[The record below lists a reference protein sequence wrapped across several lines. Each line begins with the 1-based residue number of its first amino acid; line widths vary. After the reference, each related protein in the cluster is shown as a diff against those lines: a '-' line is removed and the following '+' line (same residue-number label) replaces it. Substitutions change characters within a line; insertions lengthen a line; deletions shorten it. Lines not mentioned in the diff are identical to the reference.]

1 MMQNKKTPLHF
12 KNCTVWSGEVGSAA
26 PREVLVEDGRIVVC
40 ELQIDPDATKDAV
53 LVDCGGATLM
63 PGLIDGHSHLSFLET
78 ASMVD
83 WGFVPPEEHTIATM
97 RNAERV
103 LLAGFTSCIGASSAK
118 PRLDIAVRNEINA
131 GRIPGPRLL
140 AATPEI
146 TVTGGLGDERMMHI
160 YRESVGAVL
169 DGADEISKYVRTMC
183 REGCDIIK
191 LNISGN
197 NSLPNAPATTTLM
210 TRPEIDAAVTTAHAF
225 GKRVM
230 SHARSSES
238 VQLSLK
244 TGIDFINHC
253 EYADERTIDM
263 LDEYKDRVFLA
274 PAFGMLHNMLFE
286 GERWGITRQQAQA
299 SGLVDQVE
307 KCANVYQNLRKRG
320 LRVLIGGD
328 YGFAWTP
335 HGTNARDLYHFV
347 KWFGYSPEEALLC
360 ATRNGAEA
368 MLMSDRIGRIK
379 QGYLAD
385 FILVHGKP
393 YEDVAF
399 LTPENILVTIKDG
412 EPYGRN
418 QWPLLNAEPGE
429 TVTLPRTSMPLNRF
443 QTYSLDGEASATA
456 EAHSYQ

>member
-1 MMQNKKTPLHF
+1 METTPMIQKKKTPLHF
-12 KNCTVWSGEVGSAA
+12 KNCTVWTGEVGSAA
-26 PREVLVEDGRIVVC
+26 PREIVVENRRIVAC
-40 ELQIDPDATKDAV
+40 GHQINPDAAKDAV
-53 LVDCGGATLM
+53 VIDCGGATLM

-78 ASMVD
+78 ANMVD

-169 DGADEISKYVRTMC
+169 DGADEIRKYVRTLC

-191 LNISGN
+191 VNVSGN

-210 TRPEIDAAVTTAHAF
+210 TEPEIEAAVSSAHAF
-225 GKRVM
+225 GKRAM

-244 TGIDFINHC
+244 NKIDFINHC

-263 LDEYKDRVFLA
+263 LEEYKDRVFLA
-274 PAFGMLHNMLFE
+274 PAFGMLHNMAFE
-286 GERWGITRQQAQA
+286 AEPWGITQEQAKTG
-299 SGLVDQVE
+299 GLLDQVE
-307 KCANVYQNLRKRG
+307 RCAHVYQQLRKRG
-320 LRVLIGGD
+320 LRVLVGGD

-335 HGTNARDLYHFV
+335 HGTNARDIMHFV
-347 KWFGYSPEEALLC
+347 KWFGYTPEEALLC
-360 ATRNGAEA
+360 ATRNGAHA
-368 MLMSDRIGRIK
+368 MQMEEEIGKIQ

-385 FILVHGKP
+385 FIVVRGKP
-393 YEDVAF
+393 YQDVAC
-399 LTPENILVTIKDG
+399 LRGENILTVVKDG
-412 EPYGRN
+412 EPYGHN
-418 QWPLLNAEPGE
+418 QWPILNAPAG
-429 TVTLPRTSMPLNRF
+429 
-443 QTYSLDGEASATA
+443 ASIAVC
-456 EAHSYQ
+456 

>member
-1 MMQNKKTPLHF
+1 M
-12 KNCTVWSGEVGSAA
+12 
-26 PREVLVEDGRIVVC
+26 
-40 ELQIDPDATKDAV
+40 
-53 LVDCGGATLM
+53 
-63 PGLIDGHSHLSFLET
+63 
-78 ASMVD
+78 
-83 WGFVPPEEHTIATM
+83 
-97 RNAERV
+97 
-103 LLAGFTSCIGASSAK
+103 
-118 PRLDIAVRNEINA
+118 
-131 GRIPGPRLL
+131 
-140 AATPEI
+140 
-146 TVTGGLGDERMMHI
+146 
-160 YRESVGAVL
+160 Y
-169 DGADEISKYVRTMC
+169 
-183 REGCDIIK
+183 
-191 LNISGN
+191 
-197 NSLPNAPATTTLM
+197 
-210 TRPEIDAAVTTAHAF
+210 
-225 GKRVM
+225 KRQ
-230 SHARSSES
+230 ES
-238 VQLSLK
+238 VQLSLES
-244 TGIDFINHC
+244 GIDFINHC

-347 KWFGYSPEEALLC
+347 KWFGYSPEQALLC

-368 MLMSDRIGRIK
+368 MLMGDRIGRIK

-443 QTYSLDGEASATA
+443 QTYSLDGEASAKA

>member
-1 MMQNKKTPLHF
+1 MMQKKQSRLHF
-12 KNCTVWSGEVGSAA
+12 KNCTVWTGEIGSAA
-26 PREVLVEDGRIVVC
+26 RRDVVVEGRRIVAC
-40 ELQIDPDATKDAV
+40 ERQLELDAAKDAV
-53 LVDCGGATLM
+53 SIDCGGATLM
-63 PGLIDGHSHLSFLET
+63 PGLVDGHSHLSFLET
-78 ASMVD
+78 ANMVD

-97 RNAERV
+97 QNAQRV
-103 LLAGFTSCIGASSAK
+103 LLAGFTSCVGASSAK

-146 TVTGGLGDERMMHI
+146 TVTGGLGDERLMHI

-169 DGADEISKYVRTMC
+169 DGADEIRKYVRTMC

-191 LNISGN
+191 VNVSGN

-210 TRPEIDAAVTTAHAF
+210 TQSEIDAAVTSAHAF

-238 VQLSLK
+238 VQLSLQS
-244 TGIDFINHC
+244 GIDFINHC

-263 LDEYKDRVFLA
+263 LEEHKDRVFLA

-286 GERWGITRQQAQA
+286 GEPWGITRQQAQA
-299 SGLVDQVE
+299 SGLADQVE
-307 KCANVYQNLRKRG
+307 RCADVYQKLRKRG

-335 HGTNARDLYHFV
+335 HGTNARDLHHFV

-360 ATRNGAEA
+360 ATRNGARA
-368 MLMSDRIGRIK
+368 MQMDEEIGRIK
-379 QGYLAD
+379 EGYLAD
-385 FILVHGKP
+385 FIVVLGKP
-393 YEDVAF
+393 YEDVACI
-399 LTPENILVTIKDG
+399 TAENILTVVKDG

-418 QWPLLNAEPGE
+418 QWPIANAGSGATITLL
-429 TVTLPRTSMPLNRF
+429 
-443 QTYSLDGEASATA
+443 
-456 EAHSYQ
+456 

>member
-1 MMQNKKTPLHF
+1 MSTKRPRRLHF
-12 KNCTVWSGEVGSAA
+12 KNCTVWTGEIGSAA
-26 PREVLVEDGRIVVC
+26 LREVLVEGRRIVSC
-40 ELQIDPDATKDAV
+40 SPQINSTISSGAAV
-53 LVDCGGATLM
+53 IDCGGATLL
-63 PGLIDGHSHLSFLET
+63 PGLVDGHSHLSFLET
-78 ASMVD
+78 ANMVD
-83 WGFVPPEEHTIATM
+83 WGFVPPEEHTLATA

-103 LLAGFTSCIGASSAK
+103 LLAGFTSCVGASSAK

-146 TVTGGLGDERMMHI
+146 TVTGGLGDERLMHI

-169 DGADEISKYVRTMC
+169 DGPEEIRKYVRTMC

-210 TRPEIDAAVTTAHAF
+210 TQPEIEAAVSSAHAS

-230 SHARSSES
+230 AHARSSDS
-238 VQLSLK
+238 VQLSLQN
-244 TGIDFINHC
+244 GIDFINHC

-263 LDEYKDRVFLA
+263 LEEYKDRVFLA

-286 GERWGITRQQAQA
+286 AEPWGFTKEQAQT
-299 SGLVDQVE
+299 SGLAYQVE
-307 KCANVYQNLRKRG
+307 QCAAVYQQLRKRG

-335 HGTNARDLYHFV
+335 HGTNARDLHHFV
-347 KWFGYSPEEALLC
+347 KWFGYSPEEALVC
-360 ATRNGAEA
+360 GTRNGARA
-368 MLMSDRIGRIK
+368 MQMEEEIGKI
-379 QGYLAD
+379 QDGYLAD
-385 FILVHGKP
+385 FIVVRGKP
-393 YEDVAF
+393 HEDITC
-399 LTPENILVTIKDG
+399 LTSENILTVIKDG

-418 QWPLLNAEPGE
+418 QWRMLNAPPGSSIN
-429 TVTLPRTSMPLNRF
+429 LS
-443 QTYSLDGEASATA
+443 
-456 EAHSYQ
+456 

>member
-1 MMQNKKTPLHF
+1 MMQKKQSPLHF
-12 KNCTVWSGEVGSAA
+12 KNCIVWTGEIGSAA
-26 PREVLVEDGRIVVC
+26 PREVLVEGRRIAVC
-40 ELQIDPDATKDAV
+40 ERQIDSDASSGAV
-53 LVDCGGATLM
+53 AIDCGGATLM
-63 PGLIDGHSHLSFLET
+63 PGLVDGHSHLSFLET
-78 ASMVD
+78 ANMVD
-83 WGFVPPEEHTIATM
+83 WGFLPPEEHTIATM
-97 RNAERV
+97 QNAERV

-146 TVTGGLGDERMMHI
+146 TVTGGLGDERLMHI

-169 DGADEISKYVRTMC
+169 DGADAIRTYVRTMC

-210 TRPEIDAAVTTAHAF
+210 IQPEIDAAVTSAHAF

-244 TGIDFINHC
+244 SGIDFINHC

-263 LDEYKDRVFLA
+263 LEEYKDRVFLA
-274 PAFGMLHNMLFE
+274 PAFGMLHNMRFE
-286 GERWGITRQQAQA
+286 GERWGITRKQAEVT
-299 SGLVDQVE
+299 GLADQVE
-307 KCANVYQNLRKRG
+307 RCASVYQKLRKRG

-335 HGTNARDLYHFV
+335 HGTNARDLHHFV
-347 KWFGYSPEEALLC
+347 NWFGYSPEEALLC

-368 MLMSDRIGRIK
+368 MLMGDQIGRVK

-385 FILVHGKP
+385 FILVNGKP
-393 YEDVAF
+393 YEDIAC
-399 LTPENILVTIKDG
+399 LTAENILITVKDG
-412 EPYGRN
+412 EPFGPN
-418 QWPLLNAEPGE
+418 QWPILNAGLGK
-429 TVTLPRTSMPLNRF
+429 TVTLLRAKKPLNPF
-443 QTYSLDGEASATA
+443 ESQSAENQVLLKA
-456 EAHSYQ
+456 KSYQ

>member
-1 MMQNKKTPLHF
+1 MMQKKQSHLHF
-12 KNCTVWSGEVGSAA
+12 KNCIVWTGEIGSAA
-26 PREVLVEDGRIVVC
+26 SREVLIEGRHIAAC
-40 ELQIDPDATKDAV
+40 ERQIDSDVSNGAV
-53 LVDCGGATLM
+53 IIDCGGATLM
-63 PGLIDGHSHLSFLET
+63 PGLVDGHSHLSFLET
-78 ASMVD
+78 ANMVD

-97 RNAERV
+97 QNAARV

-146 TVTGGLGDERMMHI
+146 TVTGGLGDERLMHI

-169 DGADEISKYVRTMC
+169 DGADEIRKYVRTMC

-210 TRPEIDAAVTTAHAF
+210 TQPEIDAAVTSAHAF

-244 TGIDFINHC
+244 SGIDFINHC
-253 EYADERTIDM
+253 EYADECTIEM
-263 LDEYKDRVFLA
+263 LEEYKDRVFLA

-286 GERWGITRQQAQA
+286 GERWGITRKQAEA
-299 SGLVDQVE
+299 SGLANQVE
-307 KCANVYQNLRKRG
+307 RCANVYQTLRKRG

-335 HGTNARDLYHFV
+335 HGTNARDLHHFV

-360 ATRNGAEA
+360 ATRNGADA
-368 MLMSDRIGRIK
+368 MLMRDQIGMIK

-385 FILVHGKP
+385 FILVRGKP
-393 YEDVAF
+393 YEDVPC
-399 LTPENILVTIKDG
+399 LTAENILITVKDG
-412 EPYGRN
+412 EPFGPN
-418 QWPLLNAEPGE
+418 QWPILNAGAGE
-429 TVTLPRTSMPLNRF
+429 TVTLLHLNKPLNPF
-443 QTYSLDGEASATA
+443 ESQPAEDQVSLKAK
-456 EAHSYQ
+456 SYQ

>member
-1 MMQNKKTPLHF
+1 MMERKRTRLHF
-12 KNCTVWSGEVGSAA
+12 KNCIVWTGEIGSAA
-26 PREVLVEDGRIVVC
+26 PREVLVADRHIAAC
-40 ELQIDPDATKDAV
+40 ERQIDPTACRDAAII
-53 LVDCGGATLM
+53 DCGGATLM
-63 PGLIDGHSHLSFLET
+63 PGLVDGHSHLSFLET
-78 ASMVD
+78 ANMVD

-103 LLAGFTSCIGASSAK
+103 LLGGFTSCVGASSAK

-169 DGADEISKYVRTMC
+169 DGADEIRKYVRTMC
-183 REGCDIIK
+183 REGSDIIK

-197 NSLPNAPATTTLM
+197 NSLPNAPATATLM
-210 TRPEIDAAVTTAHAF
+210 TQIEIDAAVTSAHAF
-225 GKRVM
+225 GKRAM

-244 TGIDFINHC
+244 SGIDFINHC

-263 LDEYKDRVFLA
+263 LEEYKDRVFLA

-286 GERWGITRQQAQA
+286 GEPWGITRQQAQA
-299 SGLVDQVE
+299 SGLADQVE
-307 KCANVYQNLRKRG
+307 RCANVYQKLRKRG

-335 HGTNARDLYHFV
+335 HGTNARDLHHFV

-360 ATRNGAEA
+360 ATRNGADA
-368 MLMSDRIGRIK
+368 MLMSGQIGRIQ

-385 FILVHGKP
+385 FILVGGNP
-393 YEDVAF
+393 YEDVAC
-399 LTPENILVTIKDG
+399 LNAENILTTVKDG

-418 QWPLLNAEPGE
+418 QWPILNADAGD
-429 TVTLPRTSMPLNRF
+429 TVTLRRVATPLERYDALKVRHPGSREAIQLTS
-443 QTYSLDGEASATA
+443 
-456 EAHSYQ
+456 

>member
-1 MMQNKKTPLHF
+1 
-12 KNCTVWSGEVGSAA
+12 
-26 PREVLVEDGRIVVC
+26 
-40 ELQIDPDATKDAV
+40 
-53 LVDCGGATLM
+53 
-63 PGLIDGHSHLSFLET
+63 
-78 ASMVD
+78 MVD

-103 LLAGFTSCIGASSAK
+103 LLAGFTSCVGASSAK

-146 TVTGGLGDERMMHI
+146 TVTGGLGDERLMHI

-169 DGADEISKYVRTMC
+169 DGAEEIRKYVRTMC

-210 TRPEIDAAVTTAHAF
+210 TQPEIDAAVGAAHAF

-238 VQLSLK
+238 VQLSLQS
-244 TGIDFINHC
+244 GVDFINHC
-253 EYADERTIDM
+253 EYADEPTIDM
-263 LDEYKDRVFLA
+263 LDQYKDRVFLA

-286 GERWGITRQQAQA
+286 GEPWGITRQQAET
-299 SGLVDQVE
+299 SGLSDQVE
-307 KCANVYQNLRKRG
+307 KCAQVYQQLRKRG

-335 HGTNARDLYHFV
+335 HGTNARDLHHFV
-347 KWFGYSPEEALLC
+347 KWFGYAPEEALVC
-360 ATRNGAEA
+360 ATRNGAKA
-368 MLMSDRIGRIK
+368 MQMEEEIGRIK
-379 QGYLAD
+379 PGYLAD
-385 FILVHGKP
+385 FIVVRGKP
-393 YEDVAF
+393 YEDVACI
-399 LTPENILVTIKDG
+399 TPDNILTVIKDG
-412 EPYGRN
+412 MPYGRN
-418 QWPLLNAEPGE
+418 QWPIANAGAGGSI
-429 TVTLPRTSMPLNRF
+429 VL
-443 QTYSLDGEASATA
+443 
-456 EAHSYQ
+456 H

>member
-1 MMQNKKTPLHF
+1 MMQKKQARLHF
-12 KNCTVWSGEVGSAA
+12 KNCIVWTGEVGSAA
-26 PREVLVEDGRIVVC
+26 PREVVVENRRIVAC
-40 ELQIDPDATKDAV
+40 ERQVDPDAAKGAV
-53 LVDCGGATLM
+53 LIDCGGATLM
-63 PGLIDGHSHLSFLET
+63 PGLVDGHSHLSFLET

-83 WGFVPPEEHTIATM
+83 WGFVPTEEHTIATM
-97 RNAERV
+97 QNAHRV
-103 LLAGFTSCIGASSAK
+103 LLAGFTSCVGASSAK

-146 TVTGGLGDERMMHI
+146 TVTGGLGDERLMHI

-169 DGADEISKYVRTMC
+169 DGADEIRKYVRTMC

-191 LNISGN
+191 LNVSGN

-210 TRPEIDAAVTTAHAF
+210 TQPEIDAAVSSAHAF

-238 VQLSLK
+238 VQLSLQS
-244 TGIDFINHC
+244 GIDFINHC

-263 LDEYKDRVFLA
+263 LEEYKDRVFLA

-286 GERWGITRQQAQA
+286 GEPWGITRQQAQA

-307 KCANVYQNLRKRG
+307 KCAQVYQKLRKRG

-335 HGTNARDLYHFV
+335 HGTNARDLHHFV
-347 KWFGYSPEEALLC
+347 KWFGYSPEEALFC
-360 ATRNGAEA
+360 GTRNGARA
-368 MLMSDRIGRIK
+368 MQMEEEIGKICA
-379 QGYLAD
+379 GYLAD
-385 FILVHGKP
+385 FIVVRGKP
-393 YEDVAF
+393 YEDVTCVTAENV
-399 LTPENILVTIKDG
+399 LTIIKDG

-418 QWPLLNAEPGE
+418 QWPMSNAEPG
-429 TVTLPRTSMPLNRF
+429 
-443 QTYSLDGEASATA
+443 ASIALT
-456 EAHSYQ
+456 